1 MPRPFLAD
9 DDERKQPATPVMS
22 RSRNQLA
29 TAYAP
34 GSFFTF
40 EGGLGACIAL
50 PDQSD
55 IVDEAP
61 IDEATKEQILLRLRE
76 VWQSWFSRAHA
87 ISTADRPISPR
98 QPNRTKPFTCN

>member
-55 IVDEAP
+55 VVDEAP
-61 IDEATKEQILLRLRE
+61 IDEATKEHP
-76 VWQSWFSRAHA
+76 VASA
-87 ISTADRPISPR
+87 
-98 QPNRTKPFTCN
+98 